1 MECFMRILFLKKEG
15 NVKIRK
21 VAGREIFDSRGNP
34 TVCCEI
40 VLENGRVATASVP
53 SGASRGS
60 GEAFELRDHEQRLGG
75 KGVTKAVYN
84 IEHKIG
90 PALMGQEPDLFEAD
104 EIIKDLDDTPDKRN
118 LGANATLAV
127 SIAVCKAQAVAERIE
142 LFELIAGL
150 HGVNSISLPFPLIN
164 VLNGGAHANNGF
176 PIQEIM
182 LMPMG
187 AANFRAS
194 FEAALDVFASLKDLL
209 NKKGKSTAVGDEGG
223 FAPVFSSIHEP
234 FQYLQEALQQSG
246 HEGLF
251 SFAIDV
257 AANQLYDPKIG
268 LYQWGKEHKDSDQ
281 LLKVYQELIQNYGLF
296 SIEDGF
302 AEQDLP
308 GWQTL
313 FEQCGDT
320 VQIVGDDIFVTNTAR
335 IIKGLEN
342 EVANAA
348 IIKPNQI
355 GTLTETFQAINLCQQ
370 AGMNAIVSHRS
381 GETNDSF
388 IADLAVGVSAGQIK
402 AGGCSRGERIAKY
415 NRLLMIEDILTLSML
430 G

>member
-1 MECFMRILFLKKEG
+1 MKIL
-15 NVKIRK
+15 K
-21 VAGREIFDSRGNP
+21 VVGREIFDSRGKP
-34 TVCCEI
+34 TVCCELF
-40 VLENGRVATASVP
+40 LEGGLFVSASVP
-53 SGASRGS
+53 SGASCGS
-60 GEAFELRDHEQRLGG
+60 GEAFELRDNDGRLRGN
-75 KGVTKAVYN
+75 GVSKAIYN

-90 PALMGQEPDLFEAD
+90 PALLQQEPDLFDID
-104 EIIKDLDDTPDKRN
+104 EIMKDLDGTPDKRN

-127 SIAVCKAQAVAERIE
+127 SIAACKAQAVTEKIE

-150 HGVNSISLPFPLIN
+150 HGSESISLPFPLIN

-182 LMPMG
+182 LMPM
-187 AANFRAS
+187 AAQNFRSS
-194 FEAALDVFASLKDLL
+194 FEAALDVFAVLKELL
-209 NKKGKSTAVGDEGG
+209 HKQGKSTAVGDEGG
-223 FAPVFSSIHEP
+223 FAPIFKETNEP
-234 FQYLQEALQQSG
+234 FDLLKEALHIAG
-246 HEGLF
+246 HENLF
-251 SFAIDV
+251 TFAIDV
-257 AANQLYDPKIG
+257 AADQLYNPKTG
-268 LYQWGKEHKDSDQ
+268 LYRWGKEQKSSEELLEIYSAFVKDYS
-281 LLKVYQELIQNYGLF
+281 LF

-302 AEQDLP
+302 AEQDVP
-308 GWQTL
+308 GWQNL
-313 FEQCGDT
+313 FEKFGNSI
-320 VQIVGDDIFVTNTAR
+320 QIVGDDIFVTNTAK

-355 GTLTETFQAINLCQQ
+355 GTLTETFQAISLCQQ

-415 NRLLMIEDILTLSML
+415 NRLLMIEDMLTMSML
-430 G
+430 DL